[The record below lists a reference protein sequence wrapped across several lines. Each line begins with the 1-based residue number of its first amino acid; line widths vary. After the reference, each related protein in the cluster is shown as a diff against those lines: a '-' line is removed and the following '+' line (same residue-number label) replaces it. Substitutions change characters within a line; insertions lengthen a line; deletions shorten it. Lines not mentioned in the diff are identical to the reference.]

1 MRLFTL
7 DVGADVGTTSS
18 VADVAALPGAGQV
31 HVGPRDTRV
40 LRAGVQLGGA
50 TWDAE
55 IRFDAEAIAR
65 VELVARRPGDARSW
79 DEWSMDQETARKAFH
94 EDWAARVLGA
104 SFEALR
110 IEVDGKWISTEWPE
124 PSPKQATMP
133 WGQLRSV
140 YDGHASQAL
149 LVMMVG
155 FVGG

>member
-7 DVGADVGTTSS
+7 DVGKDVGTTSI
-18 VADVAALPGAGQV
+18 VADVAALPGVGQV

-40 LRAGVQLGGA
+40 LLRGAQIGGA
-50 TWDAE
+50 LWDVE
-55 IRFDAEAIAR
+55 IRFEAEAIAR

-79 DEWSMDQETARKAFH
+79 DEWSMDQETARKVFH

-110 IEVDGKWISTEWPE
+110 IEVEGKWISTEWPE
-124 PSPKQATMP
+124 PAPRQATMP